1 MSKSKSGL
9 MLAAFA
15 ALSLGISGIS
25 LGQAQPAQPQPGQ
38 PAQPGQPG
46 QPGQGRGTR
55 GNFDPQAMKDRMNKQ
70 IQDSLGANDDEFKV
84 LLPRIEKVQT
94 VQRNLSTR
102 GGGFGG
108 TGGGR
113 TRGGQP
119 GQPGGTAAAPAAHA
133 PALSPV
139 AKAAAELKAAVDN
152 KEAAPAEYSQ
162 KLAALRDAKEKAK
175 VELATAQKELKE
187 LLTQRQ
193 EAVLVSMGML
203 D

>member
-9 MLAAFA
+9 MMAAFA
-15 ALSLGISGIS
+15 ALSLGISGMS
-25 LGQAQPAQPQPGQ
+25 MGQAQPAQPQPGQ

-46 QPGQGRGTR
+46 QGRGNR
-55 GNFDPQAMKDRMNKQ
+55 GNFDPQAMRDRMNKQ
-70 IQDSLGANDDEFKV
+70 IQDALGANDDEFKV

-94 VQRNLSTR
+94 VQRTMSTR

-119 GQPGGTAAAPAAHA
+119 GQPGGTTPAPAADA